1 MKLNIMRYITVVL
14 LVLLT
19 ASCVGGG
26 DLYYQTLQKD
36 QEIPSEKGQLDHSK
50 WDAILK
56 EYVDDEGFV
65 DYVGLKEEQ
74 EELKE
79 YLSYLNVNVPQKSWS
94 INEQFA
100 YYINLYN
107 ANTVDLILMNDLPAS
122 IKDIDGPL
130 GQVWLKKFA
139 QVDNK
144 EYSLAAIEK
153 NVLQKMGDARIHF
166 AINCASFSC
175 PKLQN
180 TAFTAANVDALMDKS
195 AKEFVNSDKNDL
207 SDPQNPKLSSIFD
220 FYPADFTQNGMTLA
234 QFINQYA
241 DTQIAEKD
249 SYSYKDYDWSLNS
262 QK

>member
-1 MKLNIMRYITVVL
+1 MKYIVVVL

-26 DLYYQTLQKD
+26 DLYYDTLGKD
-36 QEIPSEKGQLDHSK
+36 QEIPFEKGQLDHSK
-50 WDAILK
+50 WDAILQ
-56 EYVDDEGFV
+56 EFVDNQGFV
-65 DYVGLKEEQ
+65 DYTGLKEDQ
-74 EELKE
+74 AKLKE
-79 YLSYLNVNVPQKSWS
+79 YLSYLNVNAPQKSWS

-122 IKDIDGPL
+122 IKDIGGPL
-130 GQVWLKKFA
+130 GQVWLKKFV
-139 QVDNK
+139 QVDDK
-144 EYSLAAIEK
+144 VYSLAAIEK

-166 AINCASFSC
+166 AINCASLSC

-180 TAFTAANVDALMDKS
+180 TAFTAANVDVLMDKS
-195 AKEFVNSDKNDL
+195 ANEFINSVKNDL
-207 SDPQNPKLSSIFD
+207 SDPENPKLSAIFD

-234 QFINQYA
+234 QFINQYT
-241 DTQIAEKD
+241 DSQIAEKD
-249 SYSYKDYDWSLNS
+249 SYSYKSYDWSLNS